1 MPFIVAR
8 TVVSLLRRRVHTKK
22 QEGPAAEKRDEVATP
37 HGAYPKAKDH
47 RRSIAGGGAV
57 ARVAIKK
64 RRLCARCEPLAEV
77 AGPKSYSAACGPDR
91 AARPCRLHLVGR
103 GEQCRWH
110 VERDSQDGTLWNISS
125 LALYAGCADYLAPL
139 LRKFDNEFAEL
150 GGRAYKWFCAQID
163 EPRVERRIS
172 KDGIHLLIEDR
183 DDLRRRVRGC
193 SNAIPTERL
202 VTRHK
207 IPDRGN
213 IRQCVQTCGGRDP

>member
-1 MPFIVAR
+1 MSIKHSNASAWEKNTR
-8 TVVSLLRRRVHTKK
+8 TTTKAILLGFTCL
-22 QEGPAAEKRDEVATP
+22 QWPD
-37 HGAYPKAKDH
+37 
-47 RRSIAGGGAV
+47 
-57 ARVAIKK
+57 
-64 RRLCARCEPLAEV
+64 C
-77 AGPKSYSAACGPDR
+77 GPKIGSKFYCRFVPRGAR
-91 AARPCRLHLVGR
+91 AP
-103 GEQCRWH
+103 Q
-110 VERDSQDGTLWNISS
+110 QS

-150 GGRAYKWFCAQID
+150 GGRAYKWFCAQIA
-163 EPRVERRIS
+163 EPRFERRIS

-213 IRQCVQTCGGRDP
+213 IRQCVQTCRGRDP